1 MNWMGSCTVIFMKD
15 YKKGVKLME
24 SITLGTGFT
33 GFNFAFLVHFLTVSC
48 TYNGQEK
55 LLL

>member
-24 SITLGTGFT
+24 SITFGTGFT